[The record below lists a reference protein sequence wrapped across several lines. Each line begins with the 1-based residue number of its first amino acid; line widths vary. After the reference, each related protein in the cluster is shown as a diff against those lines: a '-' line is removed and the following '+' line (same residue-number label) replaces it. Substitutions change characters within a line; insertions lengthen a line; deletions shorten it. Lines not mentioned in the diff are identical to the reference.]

1 MMFICQFLQI
11 KKENSYNA
19 FSLKH
24 EGCNTLRK
32 KSQWHVSPKKNTP
45 YKTQWHVPAMVN
57 LCGKG
62 NFIVLFWWLMMMIF
76 TESSYFTWDDSVLK
90 FDLRL
95 AQWLVS
101 QHVSALSFTWPA
113 LGCSRYL
120 RARYV
125 HQSPNTWH
133 HDIISWPLI
142 IRSPTTKSCYWTI
155 YQGRCWCLQ
164 LIIS

>member
-32 KSQWHVSPKKNTP
+32 KSQWHVSPKKTLHTRHSDMFQP
-45 YKTQWHVPAMVN
+45 WSICVEKEI
-57 LCGKG
+57 L
-62 NFIVLFWWLMMMIF
+62 LFRSINDDDFHWIF
-76 TESSYFTWDDSVLK
+76 LLHMLK

-133 HDIISWPLI
+133 HDVISWPLI